1 MFDRQLGRAHDEQC
15 QQLYV
20 KALDMSYRSLSC
32 CQLGPVVIAL
42 GLTAGPATAD
52 EDVLRWRMNS
62 LLYPK
67 LFGEAGSHFAAEVE
81 RLTAG
86 RFVIEVR
93 DRMVLDQDSFG
104 ALEAGL
110 IDAVWGSAGHHHR
123 EDPALAIF
131 SGFPFGPDPD
141 GFTAWMR
148 EGGGSE
154 ALDAIYARHGLRSFY
169 CGVLPAEGGGWFRAP
184 IETITDLD
192 GLAMRAFGY
201 GALTLRALGVVP
213 YELPAADIRPALE
226 TGLISG
232 AEFSLPS
239 IDADLGLHEAA
250 GHLYLPGWQ
259 QPATS
264 LELLLPE
271 RSWTALSD
279 DHRSA
284 IEAACATTLSWS
296 LEMARERQVVAL
308 DRFRAE
314 GIEIHD
320 WPEEILAA
328 LRQAWTEVIV
338 EETAHDPLLA
348 AAWESYLKHVESRGS
363 TSAQGYID

>member
-1 MFDRQLGRAHDEQC
+1 MSCHSFSIGR
-15 QQLYV
+15 
-20 KALDMSYRSLSC
+20 
-32 CQLGPVVIAL
+32 LGPVVVAIS
-42 GLTAGPATAD
+42 LTSAAASAD
-52 EDVLRWRMNS
+52 EDILRWRMNS

-67 LFGEAGSHFAAEVE
+67 LFGEAGSYFAAEVE
-81 RLTAG
+81 RRTGGSFL
-86 RFVIEVR
+86 IEVQ

-131 SGFPFGPDPD
+131 SGFPFGPDPE

-148 EGGGSE
+148 EGGGAE
-154 ALDAIYARHGLRSFY
+154 ALDAIYARHALKSFY

-184 IETITDLD
+184 VETVADLD
-192 GLAMRAFGY
+192 GLPMRAFGY

-226 TGLISG
+226 TGLVAA

-264 LELLLPE
+264 LELLMP
-271 RSWTALSD
+271 RRRWTALSY

-284 IEAACATTLSWS
+284 IEAACVTTLTWS
-296 LEMARERQVVAL
+296 LETAQPQQVAAL
-308 DRFRAE
+308 ERFRNE
-314 GIEIHD
+314 GVMIHD
-320 WPEEILAA
+320 WPEEILAR
-328 LRQAWTEVIV
+328 LREAWAEVIA
-338 EETAHDPLLA
+338 EETVRDPLLA
-348 AAWESYLKHVESRGS
+348 AAWESYLSHVESRGAA
-363 TSAQGYID
+363 SAQGYID

>member
-1 MFDRQLGRAHDEQC
+1 
-15 QQLYV
+15 
-20 KALDMSYRSLSC
+20 MSYRSLSIC
-32 CQLGPVVIAL
+32 KLGPVVIAL
-42 GLTAGPATAD
+42 SLASSPASVEA
-52 EDVLRWRMNS
+52 DVLRWRMNS

-67 LFGEAGSHFAAEVE
+67 LFGEAGSYFAAQVE
-81 RLTAG
+81 RLTVG
-86 RFVIEVR
+86 SFVIEVQ

-104 ALEAGL
+104 ALETGL

-131 SGFPFGPDPD
+131 SGFPFGPDAE
-141 GFTAWMR
+141 GFTAWML
-148 EGGGSE
+148 EGGGAE
-154 ALDAIYARHGLRSFY
+154 ALEAIYARHGLKSLY

-184 IETITDLD
+184 IETVADLD
-192 GLAMRAFGY
+192 GLSMRAFGY

-226 TGLISG
+226 TGLIAA

-264 LELLLPE
+264 LELLMLE
-271 RSWTALSD
+271 RSWATLSD
-279 DHRSA
+279 VHRSA
-284 IEAACATTLSWS
+284 IEAACEATLSWS
-296 LEMARERQVVAL
+296 LAMARERQDTAL
-308 DRFRAE
+308 DRFRAQ

-328 LRQAWTEVIV
+328 LRRAWAEVIA
-338 EETAHDPLLA
+338 EETDRDPLLA
-348 AAWESYLKHVESRGS
+348 AAWESYLEHAEGQGS
-363 TSAQGYID
+363 ATARGYID

>member
-1 MFDRQLGRAHDEQC
+1 MPQSPASFILGLA
-15 QQLYV
+15 
-20 KALDMSYRSLSC
+20 ALAICTSLS
-32 CQLGPVVIAL
+32 
-42 GLTAGPATAD
+42 PASANAD
-52 EDVLRWRMNS
+52 ALRWRMNS
-62 LLYPK
+62 LLYPE
-67 LFGEAGSHFAAEVE
+67 LFGEAGSYFAAEVE
-81 RLTAG
+81 RRTGG

-131 SGFPFGPDPD
+131 SGFPFGPDPES
-141 GFTAWMR
+141 FTAWMH
-148 EGGGSE
+148 EGGGAE
-154 ALDAIYARHGLRSFY
+154 ALDAIYARHGLKSLY

-184 IETITDLD
+184 IETIADLD

-213 YELPAADIRPALE
+213 YELPAADIGPALE
-226 TGLISG
+226 TGLVAA

-264 LELLLPE
+264 LELLMPE

-284 IEAACATTLSWS
+284 IEAACEATLSWS
-296 LEMARERQVVAL
+296 LEMSRERQVIAL

-328 LRQAWTEVIV
+328 LRQAWTGVIA
-338 EETAHDPLLA
+338 EETARDPLLA
-348 AAWESYLKHVESRGS
+348 AAWESYLAHVESRGS
-363 TSAQGYID
+363 TTAQGYID

>member
-1 MFDRQLGRAHDEQC
+1 MPQLPASC
-15 QQLYV
+15 
-20 KALDMSYRSLSC
+20 LS
-32 CQLGPVVIAL
+32 
-42 GLTAGPATAD
+42 GLAAFGLCAFPLPASAD
-52 EDVLRWRMNS
+52 ADALRWRMNS

-81 RLTAG
+81 RRTGG

-131 SGFPFGPDPD
+131 SGFPFGPNPES
-141 GFTAWMR
+141 FTTWMR
-148 EGGGSE
+148 EGGGAE
-154 ALDAIYARHGLRSFY
+154 ALDAIYARHGLRSLY

-184 IETITDLD
+184 IETIADLD
-192 GLAMRAFGY
+192 GLPMRAFGY

-226 TGLISG
+226 TGLVAA

-284 IEAACATTLSWS
+284 IQAACEATLSWS
-296 LEMARERQVVAL
+296 LEMARERQVIAL

-320 WPEEILAA
+320 WPEKILEA

-338 EETAHDPLLA
+338 EETAHDPLLT
-348 AAWESYLKHVESRGS
+348 AAWESYLKHVESRGAA
-363 TSAQGYID
+363 SAQGYID

>member
-1 MFDRQLGRAHDEQC
+1 MPQLPASC
-15 QQLYV
+15 
-20 KALDMSYRSLSC
+20 LS
-32 CQLGPVVIAL
+32 
-42 GLTAGPATAD
+42 GLAAFGLCAFPFPASAD
-52 EDVLRWRMNS
+52 ADALRWRMNS

-67 LFGEAGSHFAAEVE
+67 LFGEAGSYFAAEVKH
-81 RLTAG
+81 LTAG

-131 SGFPFGPDPD
+131 SGFPFGPDPES
-141 GFTAWMR
+141 FTAWMR
-148 EGGGSE
+148 GGGGAE
-154 ALDAIYARHGLRSFY
+154 PLDAIYARHGLKSLY

-184 IETITDLD
+184 IETIADLD
-192 GLAMRAFGY
+192 GLPMRAFGY

-226 TGLISG
+226 TGLIAA

-250 GHLYLPGWQ
+250 GHLYMPGWQ

-264 LELLLPE
+264 LELLMPE
-271 RSWTALSD
+271 RSWATLSD

-284 IEAACATTLSWS
+284 IEAACEATLSWS
-296 LEMARERQVVAL
+296 LEMARERQVIAL
-308 DRFRAE
+308 GRFRAE

-328 LRQAWTEVIV
+328 LRQAWTEVIA
-338 EETAHDPLLA
+338 EETARDPLLA
-348 AAWESYLKHVESRGS
+348 TAWESYLAHAEGQGS
-363 TSAQGYID
+363 ATAQGYID

>member
-1 MFDRQLGRAHDEQC
+1 
-15 QQLYV
+15 
-20 KALDMSYRSLSC
+20 MSCHSLSVRR
-32 CQLGPVVIAL
+32 LGLVVMAL
-42 GLTAGPATAD
+42 GLTSAAASAD

-67 LFGEAGSHFAAEVE
+67 LFGEAGSYFAAEVE

-86 RFVIEVR
+86 HFVIEVR

-123 EDPALAIF
+123 EDPAFAIF
-131 SGFPFGPDPD
+131 SGFPFGPGPE

-148 EGGGSE
+148 EGGGAE

-184 IETITDLD
+184 VETVADLD
-192 GLAMRAFGY
+192 GLPMRAFGY

-226 TGLISG
+226 TGLIAA

-250 GHLYLPGWQ
+250 GHLYMPGWQ

-264 LELLLPE
+264 LELLMPE
-271 RSWTALSD
+271 RSWVALSD
-279 DHRSA
+279 DRRSA
-284 IEAACATTLSWS
+284 IEAACEATLTWS
-296 LEMARERQVVAL
+296 LETAQMRQVAAL
-308 DRFRAE
+308 ERFRAE
-314 GIEIHD
+314 GVEVHD
-320 WPEEILAA
+320 WPEEILAG
-328 LRQAWTEVIV
+328 LRRAWAKVIA
-338 EETAHDPLLA
+338 EETARDPLLA
-348 AAWESYLKHVESRGS
+348 AAWESYLNHAEGRGAA
-363 TSAQGYID
+363 SAQGHID